1 MGLLYVNESGAMIG
15 TEGNQCTVRYRD
27 GMKKL
32 IPIESLEGI
41 TILGNAQVTSQCLEE
56 CMKRGI
62 PVVYFSKGW
71 KYFGRVQST

>member
-56 CMKRGI
+56 CM
-62 PVVYFSKGW
+62 
-71 KYFGRVQST
+71 